1 MIGSLSEF
9 SGTYLQALGLGSIVL
24 LGVPLVVAP
33 LSWARVLRWPLPAET
48 RLAVYLGR
56 CLGSVICVLSVFA
69 FVAAAT
75 PAVQPFF
82 FQIVL
87 ANVVLMVAVHTWG
100 AARKIQPMSESLETF
115 AWLAILVVGGLC
127 YPG

>member
-1 MIGSLSEF
+1 MIGALDDF
-9 SGTYLQALGLGSIVL
+9 SSAYLVVLGIGSILL

-33 LSWARVLRWPLPAET
+33 LAWARVLRWPLPDEP
-48 RLAVYLGR
+48 RLALYLGR
-56 CLGSVICVLSVFA
+56 CLGSVICVLSAFA
-69 FVAAAT
+69 VVAATT

-87 ANVVLMVAVHTWG
+87 ANVGLMVVVHAWG
-100 AARKIQPMSESLETF
+100 AIRRIQPMSETIETF